1 MGLADDRIVG
11 SIFPFLSVL
20 QLHIEM
26 ARKIKFGKI
35 AIVIFLTV
43 LIWVWADL
51 AQEKDFTIPSV
62 TIRAPES
69 VKTLLVNFKQDES
82 FVYAVSV
89 ENVVVRGPAKK
100 IAEVEQM
107 LNKGRLELDFFLRPE
122 EQGINEPGEQP
133 LNVLNFLKQSERIKS
148 LGLTVEACEPQNLIV
163 NVDRLVKKTLTVQC
177 LDEKG
182 FPQKADIEPAT
193 VDAYV
198 LADQTPAAKVR
209 LMPSDIVQ
217 ARRSAIK
224 KTPYVELPGGQ
235 TRDALATV
243 QIKMPPAEDA
253 LPEYSITGAK
263 LGIALSLILQGRY
276 KVEVD
281 NLDQVIGPI
290 RIGATAA
297 AKQAYESMRY
307 QVTLEIDDKDID
319 SKDPRT
325 EVVYNFP
332 QEFVQRDEIVLNQPR
347 VVARFRLVPISAEE
361 P

>member
-1 MGLADDRIVG
+1 
-11 SIFPFLSVL
+11 
-20 QLHIEM
+20 M

-69 VKTLLVNFKQDES
+69 VKTLLVNFTQNES

-100 IAEVEQM
+100 IAEIEQM
-107 LNKGRLELDFFLRPE
+107 LNKGKLELDFFLRPE
-122 EQGINEPGEQP
+122 EQGITEPGERP
-133 LNVLNFLKQSERIKS
+133 LNVLNFLKQSERIRS

-182 FPQKADIEPAT
+182 FPLKASTEPAT

-198 LADQTPAAKVR
+198 LADQTPAAKVL
-209 LMPSDIVQ
+209 LMPNEIAQ

-235 TRDALATV
+235 TRDALAAV

-253 LPEYSITGAK
+253 LPELSIRGAK
-263 LGIALSLILQGRY
+263 PGIALSLNLLGIY
-276 KVEVD
+276 KVEVE
-281 NLDQVIGPI
+281 NLSEVIGTI
-290 RIGATAA
+290 RIRATAE
-297 AKQAYESMRY
+297 AKQAYENMRY
-307 QVTLEIDDKDID
+307 QVILEIDDKDTE
-319 SKDPRT
+319 SKEPLRR

-347 VVARFRLVPISAEE
+347 VVARFKLVPISAEE